1 MSLHEYQ
8 IGRQL
13 EGQDVPFYGLIQAAM
28 RRADTENLTRL
39 QAAFPDAWAELEL
52 RDSQIRGCL
61 TVEELC
67 LVWQREEDRRTAE
80 REQED
85 ASTWIIN

>member
-28 RRADTENLTRL
+28 RRADSENKQRL
-39 QAAFPDAWAELEL
+39 QAAFPDIWAELDL

-67 LVWQREEDRRTAE
+67 FIWQQEEDRRAAE
-80 REQED
+80 QEQED